1 VEGLVHLACDG
12 VMPAWL
18 AREYGVPLR
27 SAHRRVVHLPPTAR
41 SRRAVRLEVV
51 GWSRE
56 EAGLG
61 PRALRHALATAVAR
75 YRLGARPDLW
85 DSLAVRS
92 SRRSVRGREWAQRM
106 GRRGELAG
114 VPRPDAE
121 VWDVEALTR
130 VLPMVRSAWGD
141 LPYLHAPVAVEVDAV
156 RLPLERIVARWEAWE
171 GVYSGVLWVALSEAR
186 ARTVQA
192 LMSEWLADRPG
203 LRPWWAVWSLG
214 RWWDGEG

>member
-1 VEGLVHLACDG
+1 MEGLVHLACDG

-61 PRALRHALATAVAR
+61 PRALRHGLMTAVAR
-75 YRLGARPDLW
+75 RVLAAPPDAW

-92 SRRSVRGREWAQRM
+92 SRRSSRGRAWARRL
-106 GRRGELAG
+106 GREGRLKG

-121 VWDVEALTR
+121 WWREDWASD
-130 VLPMVRSAWGD
+130 PW
-141 LPYLHAPVAVEVDAV
+141 AVEVDTG
-156 RLPLERIVARWEAWE
+156 RLPVERMASRLLRWSE
-171 GVYSGVLWVALSEAR
+171 VYAGSVWLTPSEAR
-186 ARTVQA
+186 AHALASAFQA
-192 LMSEWLADRPG
+192 VVAR
-203 LRPWWAVWSLG
+203 RYWAWPIRVLYLP
-214 RWWDGEG
+214 RWWESGEFWEVWKWR